1 MEIEALQK
9 KQKETTLE
17 MEKRAGVADS
27 SITSKIQEIE
37 ERISDI
43 EDTIEDTD
51 TIVKENTKQTAP
63 NSKQSTNPGH
73 KEKINLKIIG
83 IEESEDSLK

>member
-1 MEIEALQK
+1 MEIEVLQK

-17 MEKRAGVADS
+17 MEKRTGVADS

-43 EDTIEDTD
+43 GDTIEDTD